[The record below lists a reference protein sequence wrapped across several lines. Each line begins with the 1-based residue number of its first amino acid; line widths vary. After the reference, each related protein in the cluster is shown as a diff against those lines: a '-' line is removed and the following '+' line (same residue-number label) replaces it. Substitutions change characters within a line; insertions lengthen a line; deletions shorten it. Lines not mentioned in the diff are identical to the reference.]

1 MKLLAIETASEA
13 CSIALSM
20 DGQIRE
26 RFELAPRKHA
36 EILLPWV
43 SELLAEGGI
52 KLNQLDALAFSRGPG
67 SFTSLR
73 IGIGVVQGLAWGSG
87 VPVVPISSLQALAQ
101 AAAGE
106 GVRRVIVAMDA
117 RMNEVFHGCF
127 VFDEKGLMTA
137 QSKEIVCEPG
147 LVTIPD
153 STAWS
158 GVGNGFERYPA
169 LAGLSARLSSVHP
182 DIWPRASAMIPLAQA
197 WLMENKPLPA
207 HQAQPVYIRDQV
219 AQKPA

>member
-1 MKLLAIETASEA
+1 MKLLAIETAFEA

-20 DGQIRE
+20 DGQVRE
-26 RFELAPRKHA
+26 RFELAPRQHA
-36 EILLPWV
+36 ELLLPWV

-87 VPVVPISSLQALAQ
+87 VPVVPVSSLQTLAQ

-106 GVRRVIVAMDA
+106 GVRKAIVAMDA

-127 VFDEKGLMTA
+127 VLDENGLMNA
-137 QSKEIVCEPG
+137 AGREIVCEPE
-147 LVTIPD
+147 LVAVADPA
-153 STAWS
+153 AWS
-158 GVGNGFERYPA
+158 GVGNGFERYPG
-169 LAGLSARLSSVHP
+169 LAGLSSHLNSVHP
-182 DIWPRASAMIPLAQA
+182 DIWPHASAMIPLAEA
-197 WLMENKPLPA
+197 WLLENKALPA
-207 HQAQPVYIRDQV
+207 SQAQPVYIRDQV